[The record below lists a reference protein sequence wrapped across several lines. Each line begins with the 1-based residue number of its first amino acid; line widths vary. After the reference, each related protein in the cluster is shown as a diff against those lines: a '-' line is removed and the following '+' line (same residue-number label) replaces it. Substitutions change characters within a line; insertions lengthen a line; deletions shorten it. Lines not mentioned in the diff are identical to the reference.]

1 MSKYKIT
8 PLIALQRKLKGIG
21 YRIDLTGI
29 HDKQSVSAFLKF
41 QRRNGL
47 VESGMPD
54 METKGLIEQQYL
66 MIKQKRTITLYRKTA

>member
-1 MSKYKIT
+1 M
-8 PLIALQRKLKGIG
+8 IALQRKLKILG

-47 VESGMPD
+47 TESGMPD

-66 MIKQKRTITLYRKTA
+66 IINRKRTLTIYRKTA